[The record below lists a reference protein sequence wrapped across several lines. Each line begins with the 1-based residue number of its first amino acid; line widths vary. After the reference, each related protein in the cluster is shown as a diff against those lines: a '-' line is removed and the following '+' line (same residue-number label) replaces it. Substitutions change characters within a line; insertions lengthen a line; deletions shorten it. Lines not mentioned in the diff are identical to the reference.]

1 MCYNFRKL
9 SIKRI
14 NFLNIVLVSPKIPQ
28 NTGSIGR
35 TCVALG
41 IKLHIVKPIP
51 YELDDTKIK
60 RAGLDYWPHLDLSV
74 WDSLDEFLAANPINE
89 RHFFLTTK
97 TEKSYID
104 TKFLPGDFLYFGSE
118 DAGLPMGLMDMR
130 KEGMITIDMREE
142 FRSLNLAA
150 AVSIVSYEAF
160 RQNKGAFSW
169 AK

>member
-1 MCYNFRKL
+1 MF
-9 SIKRI
+9 
-14 NFLNIVLVSPKIPQ
+14 NIVLVSPKIPQ

-74 WDSLDEFLAANPINE
+74 WESLDEFLAANPINE
-89 RHFFLTTK
+89 RHFFFTTK
-97 TEKSYID
+97 TDDSYLD
-104 TKFLPGDFLYFGSE
+104 VSYKPGDYLYFGSE
-118 DAGLPMGLMDMR
+118 DAGLPTELMGMR
-130 KEGMITIDMREE
+130 KEGMVTIDMREE

-150 AVSIVSYEAF
+150 AVSIASYEAF
-160 RQNKGAFSW
+160 RQNKKAFSW
-169 AK
+169 VK

>member
-1 MCYNFRKL
+1 MF
-9 SIKRI
+9 
-14 NFLNIVLVSPKIPQ
+14 NIVLVSPKIPQ
-28 NTGSIGR
+28 NTGGIGR

-41 IKLHIVKPIP
+41 LKLHIVKPIP

-60 RAGLDYWPHLDLSV
+60 RAGLDYWPHLDLAV
-74 WDSLDEFLAANPINE
+74 WESLEEFQAANPMSE

-97 TEKSYID
+97 TQSSYLD
-104 TKFLPGDFLYFGSE
+104 ASFLPGDYLYFGSE
-118 DAGLPMGLMDMR
+118 DAGLPLELMR
-130 KEGMITIDMREE
+130 QREEGMLTIDMREE
-142 FRSLNLAA
+142 FRSLNLAT

>member
-1 MCYNFRKL
+1 MF
-9 SIKRI
+9 
-14 NFLNIVLVSPKIPQ
+14 NIVLVSPKIPQ

-60 RAGLDYWPHLDLSV
+60 RAGLDYWPHLDLTV
-74 WDSLDEFLAANPINE
+74 WESLDEFLAANPIDE

-97 TEKSYID
+97 TDSSYLD
-104 TKFLPGDFLYFGSE
+104 ASFLPGDFLYFGSE
-118 DAGLPMGLMDMR
+118 DAGLPIELMEKR

-169 AK
+169 VK

>member
-1 MCYNFRKL
+1 MF
-9 SIKRI
+9 
-14 NFLNIVLVSPKIPQ
+14 NIVLVSPKIPQ

-41 IKLHIVKPIP
+41 LTLHIVKPIP

-60 RAGLDYWPHLDLSV
+60 RAGLDYWPHLDLFV
-74 WDSLDEFLAANPINE
+74 WESLEEFLTANPVND

-97 TEKSYID
+97 SENSFFNASFAPKDY
-104 TKFLPGDFLYFGSE
+104 LYFGSE
-118 DAGLPMGLMDMR
+118 DAGLPETLMQKR
-130 KEGMITIDMREE
+130 EEGMVTIDMREE

-160 RQNKGAFSW
+160 RQNKGAFLW

>member
-1 MCYNFRKL
+1 MF
-9 SIKRI
+9 
-14 NFLNIVLVSPKIPQ
+14 NIVLVSPKIPQ

-41 IKLHIVKPIP
+41 LKLHIVKPIP

-60 RAGLDYWPHLDLSV
+60 RAGLDYWPHLDLAV
-74 WDSLDEFLAANPINE
+74 WESLKEFQAANPMSE

-97 TEKSYID
+97 TQSSYLD
-104 TKFLPGDFLYFGSE
+104 ASFLSGDYLYFGSE
-118 DAGLPMGLMDMR
+118 DAGLPLELMR
-130 KEGMITIDMREE
+130 QREEGMLTIDMREE
-142 FRSLNLAA
+142 FRSLNLAT